1 VQLKGADAVQD
12 ASTHPSVNLDGET
25 GPVSRTVTRDRSFFY
40 GPARRFVRDGGRF
53 GPIQRHKAYSRA
65 EAETAPRAPS
75 VGGGMAPEEGQD
87 PCGVGR
93 LAAANVVLWTAVVCD
108 GPGLI
113 VSSAHR
119 KARARL
125 SIARFQTIQEG
136 LVQAK

>member
-1 VQLKGADAVQD
+1 MTLEGAR
-12 ASTHPSVNLDGET
+12 SLW
-25 GPVSRTVTRDRSFFY
+25 DR
-40 GPARRFVRDGGRF
+40 PACRG
-53 GPIQRHKAYSRA
+53 K
-65 EAETAPRAPS
+65 
-75 VGGGMAPEEGQD
+75 
-87 PCGVGR
+87 CR
-93 LAAANVVLWTAVVCD
+93 LRTAVVCD